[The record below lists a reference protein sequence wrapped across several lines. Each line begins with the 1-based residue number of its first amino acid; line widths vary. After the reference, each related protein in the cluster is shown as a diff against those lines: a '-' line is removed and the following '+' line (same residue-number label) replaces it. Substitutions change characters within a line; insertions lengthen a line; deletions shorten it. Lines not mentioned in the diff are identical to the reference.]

1 MLNNCRNFLKANF
14 LGLITLN
21 VGGHCG
27 RKRLKINGGKPLG
40 RYSRNNIGHIN
51 MDMDIYKDEGANGPK
66 LFNAYL
72 SGNFGKLTNGE
83 WNIKN

>member
-1 MLNNCRNFLKANF
+1 LWKKKAKN
-14 LGLITLN
+14 
-21 VGGHCG
+21 
-27 RKRLKINGGKPLG
+27 KWGKAL
-40 RYSRNNIGHIN
+40 REVFKKHNIGHIN